1 MSATIELSLPKNVD
15 VSDFEIKMIVAA
27 KLYELGKLSSGQAAD
42 VAGLSKRAFL
52 ELLGKYNVSVFG
64 YDEKDLENDL
74 KNL

>member
-1 MSATIELSLPKNVD
+1 MNATVEFSLPKTVD
-15 VSDFEIKMIVAA
+15 VSDFEIKMIVAS
-27 KLYELGKLSSGQAAD
+27 KLYELGKLSSGQAAK

-64 YDEKDLENDL
+64 YDEKDLKEVL